1 MILFFWSCEDSNDS
15 LTGIVDESIFDFDS
29 EGFSENMTEVDQLDY
44 SSYMTQHEIEEDELG
59 LGVIKDLLFSDN
71 RLFVATDN
79 TCIFIY
85 DLDVNQIYHE
95 SIKLSNGLYN

>member
-1 MILFFWSCEDSNDS
+1 MKYNFNILIMILFFWSCEENNDS
-15 LTGIVDESIFDFDS
+15 FTGIVDESIFDFDS

-59 LGVIKDLLFSDN
+59 LGVIKELLFSDN

-79 TCIFIY
+79 TGIFIY
-85 DLDVNQIYHE
+85 DLDKAYDG
-95 SIKLSNGLYN
+95 K